1 MDREEKL
8 IGLYTRVYSRQRTLA
23 ILRLLGA
30 LGVVYVVLCFLLS
43 VAWLLT
49 EREYAE
55 CLKLCSV
62 AAIPFA
68 AVSLMRSFLNVQRPY
83 EVIDFAPFLS
93 MRKERKAGKSF
104 PSRHVFSAF
113 LIGVLTLPYSVP
125 LGITALLIGTFI
137 ALERVVLGIHFVR
150 DVVFGGIIGIASGLI
165 GILIL

>member
-30 LGVVYVVLCFLLS
+30 LGVVYVVLCFLLP

-83 EVIDFAPFLS
+83 EVIDFAPFLR

-113 LIGVLTLPYSVP
+113 LIGTLVLFYSVP
-125 LGITALLIGTFI
+125 LGIVTLLVGAFI
-137 ALERVVLGIHFVR
+137 AAERVMLGIHFTR
-150 DVVFGGIIGIASGLI
+150 DVIYGGIIGIASGLV
-165 GILIL
+165 GIPFL